1 LSLTNVRQPHFSFAA
16 AATTCSLI
24 FLRFDDVVL
33 WGLKCS
39 QEEKSEEECLNLG
52 WYGINGSITCIYS
65 GIKSKKPPQ
74 QKYVKFFVGSF
85 YRR

>member
-24 FLRFDDVVL
+24 FLRFDVL

-74 QKYVKFFVGSF
+74 QKYVKFLVGSF

>member
-1 LSLTNVRQPHFSFAA
+1 VG
-16 AATTCSLI
+16 I
-24 FLRFDDVVL
+24 EM
-33 WGLKCS
+33 

-74 QKYVKFFVGSF
+74 QKYVKFLVGSF